1 MIIQNADR
9 AYEVL
14 RHLGGTEQTEE
25 YLCADQALGREDT
38 FLLVRI
44 ADPVLAKRFMLFL
57 DERVKG
63 SGFTDYRE
71 SFLEKGDFYAVFSC
85 SVQPSLEE
93 KLAMERCERS
103 ERAKI
108 AQGILERLL
117 LLSPHPYLAWNG
129 LRKDQIT
136 VSPALEVA
144 FRYHFLNIEQPEAVT
159 MTDVCGSLE
168 EIFRLLFERELKKRL
183 YPSLDEYVRRLQ
195 KGEEG
200 SYLKLYRDFAAVAAE
215 LMKEEQEEKPRTFW
229 FRLWEKIKK
238 ILKFLRRVL
247 MAAILVAAVIY
258 MVNILRD
265 DSGSRVEQKTMQQI
279 GDLYIE

>member
-1 MIIQNADR
+1 M
-9 AYEVL
+9 
-14 RHLGGTEQTEE
+14 
-25 YLCADQALGREDT
+25 
-38 FLLVRI
+38 
-44 ADPVLAKRFMLFL
+44 
-57 DERVKG
+57 
-63 SGFTDYRE
+63 
-71 SFLEKGDFYAVFSC
+71 
-85 SVQPSLEE
+85 
-93 KLAMERCERS
+93 
-103 ERAKI
+103 
-108 AQGILERLL
+108 
-117 LLSPHPYLAWNG
+117 
-129 LRKDQIT
+129 
-136 VSPALEVA
+136 
-144 FRYHFLNIEQPEAVT
+144 
-159 MTDVCGSLE
+159 
-168 EIFRLLFERELKKRL
+168 
-183 YPSLDEYVRRLQ
+183 RRLQ